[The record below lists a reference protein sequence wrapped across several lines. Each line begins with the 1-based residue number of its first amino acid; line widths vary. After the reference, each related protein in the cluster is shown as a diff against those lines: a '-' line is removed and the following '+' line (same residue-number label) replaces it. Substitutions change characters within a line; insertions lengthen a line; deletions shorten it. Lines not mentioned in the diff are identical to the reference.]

1 MNGFT
6 YADFLSEFDDFVNEV
21 SLLPGKLILLGDF
34 NVHWDN
40 PSKNDVIHFSSTTTA
55 AGFAQCVNGPTHSL
69 GHTLDLVF
77 TRCDESDKSLLKDCY
92 IDETCMSDH
101 HIVCFTL
108 QLPKPIPM
116 QTVSTLRNYRKID
129 KNQFVNS
136 LTELLSSKP
145 INVDVDPLFEWYES
159 GMEELLDTY
168 APATIKTRPVKNRMP
183 WFNDSIHTA
192 RRERRRAERKWRKS
206 RSDQDREL
214 YMKEKRYVCELTE
227 TAKESYFKDK
237 LASCSSKD
245 VYRTINSLLNK
256 KSNHLPFYDSAARLS
271 YQFSKYF
278 VEKIDTIRDQLD
290 NLPVMPLPDFNNTLN
305 DDIPSLEVLRP
316 VSQSDLLKIIT
327 RSPSKSSRLDPIPTW
342 FLKENIDHLLP
353 VLTNIVNISLSSGI
367 FPKGAHRAV
376 IKPLLKNA
384 SMDKNNIK
392 NYRPV
397 SNLTYVGKL
406 IEKVACSRLMEH
418 VEANNL
424 ADPFQSAYRPRHSTE
439 TALIK
444 VKNDI
449 MFSLNSNK
457 VILVVLLDLSAAFD
471 TIDHHILVSRLSTR
485 IGIKGTALKWFQSY
499 LDGWST
505 QVDIAGE
512 LSAPIISKFGLPQGS
527 VVGPVGFTI
536 YTLPVSD
543 ITQHHNVSYHVY
555 ADDIQLYVSFDPK
568 IRGELDCALLSLQ
581 NCICDI
587 KNWMSINKLKLND
600 SKTEFFI
607 AASPH
612 NFRKLPDITLTIGN
626 ISVKPTDTIKNLGA
640 FFDVHMSMNSHIN
653 NVSRTV
659 TFHLRNISRIRRY
672 IDQSTCHHAV
682 RSLILSRLDYCNGL
696 LSSLPKLHVNRLQ
709 RLQNWAARLV
719 FEVGRSHSAQPL
731 INSLHWLPIQ
741 QRIIFKLLLYVYK
754 SLHHLAPNYLSN
766 CLTLY
771 TPSRN
776 LRSSNDNLRLNYP
789 ITRVQ
794 AGDRTFTVAASKGWN
809 NLPMSIRQ
817 SASIDIFKK
826 ALKTHLFT

>member
-1 MNGFT
+1 
-6 YADFLSEFDDFVNEV
+6 
-21 SLLPGKLILLGDF
+21 
-34 NVHWDN
+34 
-40 PSKNDVIHFSSTTTA
+40 
-55 AGFAQCVNGPTHSL
+55 
-69 GHTLDLVF
+69 
-77 TRCDESDKSLLKDCY
+77 
-92 IDETCMSDH
+92 
-101 HIVCFTL
+101 
-108 QLPKPIPM
+108 
-116 QTVSTLRNYRKID
+116 
-129 KNQFVNS
+129 
-136 LTELLSSKP
+136 
-145 INVDVDPLFEWYES
+145 
-159 GMEELLDTY
+159 MEELLDTY
-168 APATIKTRPVKNRMP
+168 PPATIKTRPVKNRMP

-353 VLTNIVNISLSSGI
+353 VLTNIMNISLSSGI
-367 FPKGAHRAV
+367 FSKGAHRAV

-424 ADPFQSAYRPRHSTE
+424 ADPFKSAYRPRHSTE

-505 QVDIAGE
+505 
-512 LSAPIISKFGLPQGS
+512 
-527 VVGPVGFTI
+527 
-536 YTLPVSD
+536 
-543 ITQHHNVSYHVY
+543 
-555 ADDIQLYVSFDPK
+555 
-568 IRGELDCALLSLQ
+568 
-581 NCICDI
+581 
-587 KNWMSINKLKLND
+587 
-600 SKTEFFI
+600 
-607 AASPH
+607 
-612 NFRKLPDITLTIGN
+612 
-626 ISVKPTDTIKNLGA
+626 
-640 FFDVHMSMNSHIN
+640 
-653 NVSRTV
+653 
-659 TFHLRNISRIRRY
+659 
-672 IDQSTCHHAV
+672 
-682 RSLILSRLDYCNGL
+682 
-696 LSSLPKLHVNRLQ
+696 
-709 RLQNWAARLV
+709 
-719 FEVGRSHSAQPL
+719 
-731 INSLHWLPIQ
+731 
-741 QRIIFKLLLYVYK
+741 
-754 SLHHLAPNYLSN
+754 
-766 CLTLY
+766 
-771 TPSRN
+771 
-776 LRSSNDNLRLNYP
+776 
-789 ITRVQ
+789 
-794 AGDRTFTVAASKGWN
+794 
-809 NLPMSIRQ
+809 
-817 SASIDIFKK
+817 
-826 ALKTHLFT
+826 